1 MAHILKLGDE
11 SGEHVAVNA
20 KLAADALGVA
30 EQQLQHPI
38 LACQLGCVVGFLLV
52 DGLYDDPNY

>member
-1 MAHILKLGDE
+1 MAHILKPGDE
-11 SGEHVAVNA
+11 GSEHVAVNA
-20 KLAADALGVA
+20 KLAANALGVA

-52 DGLYDDPNY
+52 DGLYDSTNC